1 MKPLRWKMWV
11 FPCQTGILLKST
23 RIPRRFLRRELET
36 SWGSE
41 PDSLLFRFGVLAVVS
56 SWLEEVVST
65 IHFSNKSRCFCE
77 KCWETTSFLTSRGSS
92 FKRSRT
98 FLSILFS
105 HLAAGASEVSPKD
118 LGGDLLGA
126 AAGFAALAWDFALAW
141 RLGRWVPSFFPSD
154 VRTAISYFCRDRGSA
169 KISRAWYT
177 KWKASLLPPLSGCT
191 CKARFLKAN
200 LMSSRLALGSTRST
214 SYNDCIIAVHHS
226 RGLHCMSGKWLWY
239 IWKCGTRYSS
249 SCILLLEMLPTGG

>member
-23 RIPRRFLRRELET
+23 KIPRRFLRRELET

-126 AAGFAALAWDFALAW
+126 AAGFAALAWRFCLGLAFGEMSPEFFPIRRPNGHIILLPW
-141 RLGRWVPSFFPSD
+141 QGICQNLQSMVYQMKGLLATTFVRMYLQSSFFEGQLN
-154 VRTAISYFCRDRGSA
+154 VIQAGSW
-169 KISRAWYT
+169 I
-177 KWKASLLPPLSGCT
+177 
-191 CKARFLKAN
+191 N
-200 LMSSRLALGSTRST
+200 
-214 SYNDCIIAVHHS
+214 
-226 RGLHCMSGKWLWY
+226 
-239 IWKCGTRYSS
+239 
-249 SCILLLEMLPTGG
+249 